1 MKLRQFPRR
10 KNTMPAFQKK
20 HNALRPD
27 SQKSEVIKVE
37 DGKGS
42 DEITDSPSLEV
53 YNGLESVFSISA
65 ITF

>member
-1 MKLRQFPRR
+1 
-10 KNTMPAFQKK
+10 MPAFQKK
-20 HNALRPD
+20 HNTLRPD
-27 SQKSEVIKVE
+27 GQKSEVIKVE